1 MWKTLRAVSDEW
13 LDGREEKGFS
23 LGFFDTYYLEQAD
36 IALAKNAD
44 GTVVGFASMMPSYT
58 DEMTSIDL
66 MRYSKEAPSGIMD
79 FLFINLFEKAKEDGF
94 QTFNAGMAPLAN
106 VGESKYAFLGER
118 LAGLVYR
125 YSQGFYG
132 FKGLRNFKSKYVTE
146 WEQKFVAFR
155 KRSSIAFTMLQL
167 MILVGKK
174 RPLAN
179 NQVVLDF
186 PLNEEIKKPDSE

>member
-1 MWKTLRAVSDEW
+1 MNKLEREGYTFEIIEPPFNHETWTTLRAVSDEW

-23 LGFFDTYYLEQAD
+23 LGFFDTYYLEQAP
-36 IALAKNAD
+36 IAIAKTE

-58 DEMTSIDL
+58 EEMTSIDL

-125 YSQGFYG
+125 YSQGFTA
-132 FKGLRNFKSKYVTE
+132 SKDYV
-146 WEQKFVAFR
+146 
-155 KRSSIAFTMLQL
+155 ILNPNMLQNGNKNL
-167 MILVGKK
+167 L
-174 RPLAN
+174 PLEKE
-179 NQVVLDF
+179 VLLLS
-186 PLNEEIKKPDSE
+186 PCYN

>member
-1 MWKTLRAVSDEW
+1 MNGLMV
-13 LDGREEKGFS
+13 EEKGFS

-36 IALAKNAD
+36 IAIAKNVE
-44 GTVVGFASMMPSYT
+44 GIVVGFASMMPSYT
-58 DEMTSIDL
+58 EEMTSIDL

-79 FLFINLFEKAKEDGF
+79 FLFIHLFEKAKEDGF

-179 NQVVLDF
+179 NQIVLDF
-186 PLNEEIKKPDSE
+186 PLNEEAKKPDSE

>member
-1 MWKTLRAVSDEW
+1 
-13 LDGREEKGFS
+13 
-23 LGFFDTYYLEQAD
+23 
-36 IALAKNAD
+36 
-44 GTVVGFASMMPSYT
+44 MMPSYT

-125 YSQGFYG
+125 YSQGFTV
-132 FKGLRNFKSKYVTE
+132 SKDYV
-146 WEQKFVAFR
+146 
-155 KRSSIAFTMLQL
+155 ILNPNMLQNGNKICCL
-167 MILVGKK
+167 
-174 RPLAN
+174 
-179 NQVVLDF
+179 
-186 PLNEEIKKPDSE
+186 